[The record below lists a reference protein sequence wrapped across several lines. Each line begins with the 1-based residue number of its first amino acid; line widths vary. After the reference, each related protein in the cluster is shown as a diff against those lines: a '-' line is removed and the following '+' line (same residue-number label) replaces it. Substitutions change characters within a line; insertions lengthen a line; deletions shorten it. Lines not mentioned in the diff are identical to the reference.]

1 MEAFLYCWVNTQN
14 NKLYIGSHVGCDNDG
29 YVCSSKVML
38 KEYRNNPSIF
48 KRSIIAHGTESDI
61 RQLETVLL
69 KRLDAANSDEFYNLI
84 NHAYPQKT
92 GWHHSLEA
100 RAKISAAGIGNKH
113 SAGPSK
119 LKKIAN
125 SKKLHIH
132 TEEHKARMRSWRAG
146 NKSNTG
152 RIWINNG
159 NESIM
164 FNKNQQIPE
173 GYSVGRGNKNIWS
186 K

>member
-1 MEAFLYCWVNTQN
+1 MKAFLYCWVNTQN

-38 KEYRNNPSIF
+38 KEYKNNSYIF

-61 RQLETVLL
+61 RHLETVLL
-69 KRLDAANSDEFYNLI
+69 KKLDAAKSDEFYNLI
-84 NHAYPQKT
+84 NHAFPQKT
-92 GWHHSLEA
+92 GWNHSLEA
-100 RAKISAAGIGNKH
+100 RAKISAAGIGNKR
-113 SAGPSK
+113 SCGPSER
-119 LKKIAN
+119 KKIAN
-125 SKKLHIH
+125 SRKRH
-132 TEEHKARMRSWRAG
+132 TEEHKARIHIWAAG

-152 RIWINNG
+152 KIWINNG
-159 NESIM
+159 SDSIM

-173 GYSVGRGNKNIWS
+173 GYSIGRGNKNIWS